1 MLSTAPVGQE
11 CAVTS
16 TPKAPDLTRPRAK
29 PVDRKLLV
37 CADESVFASGLDSLT
52 TAGFRPARA
61 GGWAEALSLYE
72 SLLPSTVLVDG
83 AFLDG
88 SGPRLCA
95 ALRRMSGRVE
105 VPVLA
110 LCSGKRDVL
119 RALEAGANDVVDKPL
134 DWSIVNRRLSCLYRE
149 YQASVETTRLRGLLN
164 DAHKAMVQTLDQAER
179 QSFVDPLTG
188 LPNRLRLDQVLQ
200 RALVRS
206 QRLEGG
212 VALLTVDL
220 DRFSDVNETLGR
232 RAGDGVLQ
240 QVAQRL
246 SAELRHTRAHPGRRT
261 GLSLAV
267 RVGGDQFALMLT
279 YGVSTEFLSSLAQA
293 LLDTLARPFSAG
305 DTEVY
310 LTASVGIAVAP
321 ADLADPGELLQH
333 AETASYEAKRRGGG
347 QFQVYST
354 SLNGAA
360 DFKLGMDR
368 RLRAALERNE
378 LSLHYQPVVASESRR
393 VLGVEALLR
402 WEDPVNGRIPPGE
415 FVPVAEETG
424 LMTAIGAWVLGTA
437 CRQLKSWI
445 DAGLPPIRMAVNV
458 SRCQLERGDLAS
470 EVERVLAE
478 TSLDPDLLEL
488 ELSERG
494 ALRSEPGIVSQIKRL
509 KALGVR
515 IVVDDFGTGQSAIAY
530 LKQFPLDT
538 LKIDRSFVMNT
549 VGEGNDAVIV
559 SAMVAMAHRLGLGV
573 VAEGVETQPQ
583 LARMQEFGCEAIQGF
598 LFSRPVPPDDFMAQ
612 VETHDGK
619 PALRSAPHKDRAEP

>member
-1 MLSTAPVGQE
+1 MTTIPETA
-11 CAVTS
+11 S
-16 TPKAPDLTRPRAK
+16 LTRPRTRPIQK
-29 PVDRKLLV
+29 TLLV
-37 CADESVFASGLDSLT
+37 CADGSVLASGEGFLT
-52 TAGFRPARA
+52 GAGFRLTRA
-61 GGWAEALSLYE
+61 AGWAEALSLYE
-72 SLLPSTVLVDG
+72 SLRPSIVLVDG

-134 DWSIVNRRLSCLYRE
+134 DWSVVNRRLTCLFRE
-149 YQASVETTRLRGLLN
+149 YEASVETTRLRGLLN

-179 QSFVDPLTG
+179 QSLVDPLTG
-188 LPNRLRLDQVLQ
+188 LPNRRRLDQVLQ

-220 DRFSDVNETLGR
+220 DRLSDINETLGR
-232 RAGDGVLQ
+232 AVGDGVLQ
-240 QVAQRL
+240 QVAERL
-246 SAELRHTRAHPGRRT
+246 SSELRQSRSHDGRRP

-279 YGVSTEFLSSLAQA
+279 DAVGSEFLSSLAQA
-293 LLDTLARPFSAG
+293 LLDALSQPFSAG

-321 ADLADPGELLQH
+321 ADLTDPGELLQH
-333 AETASYEAKRRGGG
+333 AETASYEAQRRGGG
-347 QFQVYST
+347 QFHFYSA

-360 DFKLGMDR
+360 DYKLGMDR
-368 RLRAALERNE
+368 RLRTALDRNE

-402 WEDPVNGRIPPGE
+402 WQDPAGGWIPPGE

-424 LMTAIGAWVLGTA
+424 LMTAIGAWVLGNA

-470 EVERVLAE
+470 EVERVLGE
-478 TSLDPDLLEL
+478 TGLDPDLLEL

-494 ALRSEPGIVSQIKRL
+494 ALRSEPGIVSQMNRL

-530 LKQFPLDT
+530 LKQFPLDS

-573 VAEGVETQPQ
+573 VAEGVETEPQ
-583 LARMQEFGCEAIQGF
+583 RARMQEFGCEAIQGF
-598 LFSRPVPPDDFMAQ
+598 LFSRPVPPDDFIAS
-612 VETHDGK
+612 VETRDGEA
-619 PALRSAPHKDRAEP
+619 ALRPARPEEKVQS